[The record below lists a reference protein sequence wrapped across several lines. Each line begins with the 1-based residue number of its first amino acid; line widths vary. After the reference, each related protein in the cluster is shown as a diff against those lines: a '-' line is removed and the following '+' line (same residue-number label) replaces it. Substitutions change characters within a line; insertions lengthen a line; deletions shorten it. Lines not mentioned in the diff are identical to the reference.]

1 MKQFIGKLRAWK
13 KAYDVFPS
21 MAADR
26 EFQEI
31 LDSALS
37 QERLGEV
44 VITEGVMNFRCIDG
58 CDMPST
64 IGKPNKKAIDS
75 ILGKRGQII
84 FREQEGK

>member
-44 VITEGVMNFRCIDG
+44 VLEGTDYVHVCNCFNG
-58 CDMPST
+58 QYEF
-64 IGKPNKKAIDS
+64 K
-75 ILGKRGQII
+75 GKRGVLI